1 MRLCVVRVV
10 RDILECSQRYVGVK
24 SEKCWS
30 VTPEMVCC
38 WQLENVV
45 GSQRYVGGKQRYVRV
60 QSEIFWN
67 VGMSQKNMAFFFS
80 FFQNCIYVYVGIYLD
95 GIQRHTATNLLVF
108 LVFLLF
114 VETHWFTHTSRITLP
129 KKIATNKSKH
139 EKTETAID
147 LYIIYDSINIMARE
161 HSL

>member
-1 MRLCVVRVV
+1 MLK
-10 RDILECSQRYVGVK
+10 CS
-24 SEKCWS
+24 
-30 VTPEMVCC
+30 
-38 WQLENVV
+38 
-45 GSQRYVGGKQRYVRV
+45 QRYVRV
-60 QSEIFWN
+60 QSEICWWQLKICCSVVRDVFLCSQRYVVVQSEQSEIFWS
-67 VGMSQKNMAFFFS
+67 VVRDILECRYVAKKYCVLFF